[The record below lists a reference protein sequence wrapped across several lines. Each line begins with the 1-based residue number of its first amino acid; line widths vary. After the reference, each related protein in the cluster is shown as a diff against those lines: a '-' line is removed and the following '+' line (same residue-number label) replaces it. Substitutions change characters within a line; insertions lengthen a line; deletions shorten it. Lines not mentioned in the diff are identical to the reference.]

1 MANLLE
7 LFDEWKNKQT
17 PEILEEFNKKQAEM
31 EDERKFLEL
40 KVKNLNRELGE
51 SSQSEY
57 VLIEKNQCLYIILRE
72 KEKND
77 GI

>member
-7 LFDEWKNKQT
+7 LFDEWKNKQA

-57 VLIEKNQCLYIILRE
+57 VLIEKNQCLYIILKE